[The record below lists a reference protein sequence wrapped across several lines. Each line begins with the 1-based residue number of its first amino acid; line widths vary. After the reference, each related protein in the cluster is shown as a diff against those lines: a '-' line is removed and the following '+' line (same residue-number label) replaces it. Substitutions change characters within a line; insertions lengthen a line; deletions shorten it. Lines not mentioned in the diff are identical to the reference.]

1 MDPWLAVPLANLGWV
16 AASKAAAVVWLSLLS
31 SLVTSVRGQGLY
43 TLDMNDKAGEGIYVA
58 TFQVLLL
65 ASDLGCT
72 SAVVLCRHP
81 DADLM
86 FDCGRVTGTPVTTR
100 C

>member
-1 MDPWLAVPLANLGWV
+1 MWVCEDARLSVQHGLLAPPLPCTMDPWLAVPLANLGWV

-65 ASDLGCT
+65 ASDLG
-72 SAVVLCRHP
+72 
-81 DADLM
+81 
-86 FDCGRVTGTPVTTR
+86 
-100 C
+100 

>member
-1 MDPWLAVPLANLGWV
+1 MWVCEEARPPVQHGLLEPLLPCTMDPWLAVPLANLGWV

-65 ASDLGCT
+65 AYDL
-72 SAVVLCRHP
+72 A
-81 DADLM
+81 
-86 FDCGRVTGTPVTTR
+86 
-100 C
+100 